1 MFFLWEKVKSTGLEE
16 YQEIWM
22 EEKSCKC
29 LEVKWECWIKE
40 YDSDRPDFA
49 PALWFS
55 TECAACGATDFKPHS
70 EIDEST
76 IPKEILERGLK
87 GLKLFAVERGTEEGE
102 K

>member
-1 MFFLWEKVKSTGLEE
+1 
-16 YQEIWM
+16 M

-29 LEVKWECWIKE
+29 AEVKWECWIKE

-55 TECAACGATDFKPHS
+55 TECAACGAADFKPHS

-87 GLKLFAVERGTEEGE
+87 GLKLFAAERAGGIEEDKKTASPE
-102 K
+102 D